1 MNTIFKILWFE
12 DELAWFNMEKLHVES
27 VLAKHALKPQI
38 TRKTGEDFS
47 LEEIKGNEY
56 DLILMDFIL
65 ADGATGDEIV
75 SALRENSILTDIL
88 FYSSEEQRMLEAIR
102 TKMPPIDGVYLTKRD
117 YTVFTK
123 KIEKLISKIVRRSE
137 DIVNLRGFVMDGSC
151 DFEVRIREILNIA
164 WSKFT
169 DAEREILEEAAEK
182 TICRINE
189 RVEKTKDK
197 VLKND
202 PVFPAANN
210 HKFFFAH
217 SDRLYLLT
225 KVIGILQSNYGLRR
239 EHVLDDFKSYYEKDI
254 SWYRNALGHK
264 KEADQQI
271 EINKGVLVPVNEEL
285 HRLMRTNLQQYDA
298 LICELETFVTEKI

>member
-1 MNTIFKILWFE
+1 MNTTFKILWFE
-12 DELAWFNMEKLHVES
+12 DELTWYNMEELRVKG
-27 VLAKHALKPQI
+27 VLAKHELKPQI
-38 TRKTGEDFS
+38 TRRTGEEFS

-56 DLILMDFIL
+56 DLIVMDFIL
-65 ADGATGDEIV
+65 ADNTTGDEIV
-75 SALRENSILTDIL
+75 SALRDNSILTDIL
-88 FYSSEEQRMLEAIR
+88 FYSSEEQRMLDAIR
-102 TKMPPIDGVYLTKRD
+102 TKMPPIDGVYLTRRD
-117 YTVFTK
+117 YTVFTE
-123 KIEKLISKIVRRSE
+123 KIDKLISKIVRRSE

-151 DFEVRIREILNIA
+151 DFEVRIREILNLA

-169 DAEREILEEAAEK
+169 DAEKEILEETAEK
-182 TICRINE
+182 TICRIDE
-189 RVEKTKDK
+189 RNEKTKKK
-197 VLKND
+197 VLKNN

-210 HKFFFAH
+210 QNHFFTH
-217 SDRLYLLT
+217 TDRLYLLT

-285 HRLMRTNLQQYDA
+285 HRLMRTNLQQYDG
-298 LICELETFVTEKI
+298 LINELESFVTERI